1 MSCITC
7 KYRET
12 CASAFGEHSPMCG
25 AYDKNKEA
33 IEVCDIRM
41 ERQVNQILWG
51 EVMGDLGHNWD
62 RTYAN
67 DTFEVRA
74 YDWADADDDSN
85 AWHFWHKPSGFKLE
99 WYKYPLRSP
108 YANMNIT
115 HEQFLNILYDCHN
128 SMQEGKRCRVL
139 YGVVKWWEGD
149 GFDEDEV

>member
-1 MSCITC
+1 MS
-7 KYRET
+7 
-12 CASAFGEHSPMCG
+12 F
-25 AYDKNKEA
+25 
-33 IEVCDIRM
+33 CDIRM

-51 EVMGDLGHNWD
+51 EIMGDLGHNWD

-108 YANMNIT
+108 YANMDIT

-128 SMQEGKRCRVL
+128 SMEEGKKCRVL
-139 YGVVKWWEGD
+139 YDVVRWWEEKSS
-149 GFDEDEV
+149 DEDEV

>member
-1 MSCITC
+1 MSCMTC
-7 KYRET
+7 RHNEE
-12 CASAFGEHSPMCG
+12 CPDAFKSHSPLCG
-25 AYDKNKEA
+25 AYHNDVP
-33 IEVCDIRM
+33 IQCDIRM

-62 RTYAN
+62 RTYVN

-85 AWHFWHKPSGFKLE
+85 EWHFWHKPSGFKLQ

-108 YANMNIT
+108 YANMFVT

-128 SMQEGKRCRVL
+128 SMEEGKRCRVL
-139 YGVVKWWEGD
+139 HEVMKWWEEKSL
-149 GFDEDEV
+149 DEDEV